1 MRSLVI
7 VSLIFAAAYLLTL
20 PVFSTRWSF
29 LGLRHLFLSGTEFL
43 LVGVLLGARGLDLL
57 PEPVLRALDPVTH
70 LALGWAGLIFGLQFE
85 HKMLRVYRLRR
96 YLRSFGQALV
106 TSVVTSLGILWLL
119 PRFLPGLEG
128 RALVEAAVILGIC
141 AGPTSPSSIHYFSR
155 IFSIR
160 GRVNRLLKFIAAVD
174 GIPSVLLLGLF
185 AGLSH
190 RFVDPAADF
199 SGWVWFAAATVLGV
213 VLGLILVSLVAL
225 DFRRDELLLF
235 VLGMVVLA
243 AGLARYLHLSAL
255 YVSFVMGVTV
265 ANSAWNRVEVH
276 KIATYAEKPIYL
288 TFLVLAGTRLV
299 IDDPRVVALA
309 AVVVALRLAGKLL
322 GNVGWRWET
331 DEPLARSPFLGLA
344 LLSQGPLAIVLA
356 LEFDY
361 HLSAEP
367 AWAGVGSLVVSTALV
382 AVMMSEVLSPLCLR
396 WLYPRRLERG
406 RGGAR

>member
-43 LVGVLLGARGLDLL
+43 LVGVILGEHGLDLL
-57 PEPVLRALDPVTH
+57 PDPVLTTLDPVTH
-70 LALGWAGLIFGLQFE
+70 LALGWAGLIFGVQFE
-85 HKMLRVYRLRR
+85 RKMLALYPASR
-96 YLRSFGQALV
+96 YLKSFGQALV
-106 TSVVTSLGILWLL
+106 TSVATGAGVFVIL
-119 PRFLPGLEG
+119 PRVLPGLEG
-128 RALVEAAVILGIC
+128 GALLEASVILGIC

-160 GRVNRLLKFIAAVD
+160 GRVNRLLKFVSAVD

-190 RFVDPAADF
+190 RFVDPTASL
-199 SGWVWFAAATVLGV
+199 SGWLWLASATGLGI
-213 VLGLILVSLVAL
+213 VLGLLLVGLVAL

-235 VLGMVVLA
+235 VLGMVILA

-255 YVSFVMGVTV
+255 YVSFIMGLTV
-265 ANSAWNRVEVH
+265 ANTAWNRVEVH
-276 KIATYAEKPIYL
+276 KLAAYAEKPIYL

-299 IDDPRVVALA
+299 IDDRRVVILA
-309 AVVVALRLAGKLL
+309 AVVVVLRLAGKVV
-322 GNVGWRWET
+322 GNATWRW
-331 DEPLARSPFLGLA
+331 DPSEPLARSPTLGLA

-361 HLSAEP
+361 HLRADP
-367 AWAGVGSLVVSTALV
+367 TWAGIGPLVVSTALV

-396 WLYPRRLERG
+396 WLYPRKQEH
-406 RGGAR
+406 RGGNA